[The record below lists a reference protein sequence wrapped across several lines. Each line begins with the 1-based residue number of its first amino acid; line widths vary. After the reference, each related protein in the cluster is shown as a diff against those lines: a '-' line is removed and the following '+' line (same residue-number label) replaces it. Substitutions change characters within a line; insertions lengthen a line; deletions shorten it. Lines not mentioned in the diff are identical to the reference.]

1 MDLNRLIIKTKKDI
15 FSKSSG
21 LFSANIAGEGYDF
34 YELKEYD
41 LNSDA
46 RKIDWLISAKM
57 QKPYVRVYQEEKLRN
72 IVIVFLLNGSLFF
85 GTKRLKLNTLI
96 ETFLL
101 LGFSAIKEGEKLT
114 AISNNNLK
122 YIKNFFD
129 LEDFAK
135 NIEKKNIIGLKPDF
149 KDINELFYKIREKS
163 LIIFLGDF
171 LYEIDLSLF
180 AKKHEVIA
188 FIARDSIEKG
198 LDRGFEFES
207 VDNETLKKSSW
218 NLSGSDFKSYGKNI
232 EKVLERNYIDFRK
245 NGIDFLELFDIDDLY
260 LKLSRFFIG
269 R

>member
-1 MDLNRLIIKTKKDI
+1 MDINRLIIKTKKDI

-21 LFSANIAGEGYDF
+21 IFSAKTAGEGYDF

-72 IVIVFLLNGSLFF
+72 IVIIFLLSGSLFF
-85 GTKRLKLNTLI
+85 GAKRLKLETLVEI
-96 ETFLL
+96 FLL
-101 LGFSAIKEGEKLT
+101 LGFSALKEREKLT
-114 AISNNNLK
+114 AIEKNNLK

-135 NIEKKNIIGLKPDF
+135 NIDNKNIIGLKPDF

-163 LIIFLGDF
+163 LIVFLGDF

-188 FIARDSIEKG
+188 FVARDSIEKG
-198 LDRGFEFES
+198 FYKDLEFES
-207 VDNETLKKSSW
+207 VDNESLKKSS
-218 NLSGSDFKSYGKNI
+218 LSLRGKDFKTYGKNI
-232 EKVLERNYIDFRK
+232 EKVLDKNYINFRK
-245 NGIDFLELFDIDDLY
+245 NGIDFLEIFDIDDTF
-260 LKLSRFFIG
+260 LKLNRFFIG